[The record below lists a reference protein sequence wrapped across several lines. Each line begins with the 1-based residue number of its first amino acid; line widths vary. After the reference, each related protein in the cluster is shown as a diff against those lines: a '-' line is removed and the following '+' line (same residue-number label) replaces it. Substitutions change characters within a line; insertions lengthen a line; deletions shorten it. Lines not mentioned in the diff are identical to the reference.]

1 MLSYCKNRNTNSHS
15 PQQNL
20 LISSMKRLASLILPL
35 ILLVDIASAQKVVI
49 LKNTIK
55 FQLKNLGINTG
66 GSISGLQASMIFNP
80 DNLAASSIEAVLD
93 ANTVN
98 TDNDLRDSHLR
109 GEEYFDVAKY
119 PAITMKSVSL
129 KHKSGDKYT
138 GQFNLTIKDKTKTY
152 EVPFTYTTDPSNTA
166 TFKGGL
172 KINRLDFG
180 IGGKSLV
187 MGNEVSVSIEVQV
200 AK

>member
-1 MLSYCKNRNTNSHS
+1 
-15 PQQNL
+15 
-20 LISSMKRLASLILPL
+20 MKRIVILILPL
-35 ILLVDIASAQKVVI
+35 LILATAASAQKVVI
-49 LKNTIK
+49 LKTSIK
-55 FQLKNLGINTG
+55 FQLKNLGVNTG
-66 GSISGLQASMIFNP
+66 GSINGLQASMVFNP
-80 DNLAASSIEAVLD
+80 ENLDASAIEAILD
-93 ANTVN
+93 VNSIN

-119 PAITMKSVSL
+119 PTITMKSVSL

-138 GQFNLTIKDKTKTY
+138 GQFSLTIKDKTKTF

-172 KINRLDFG
+172 KLNRLDFG

-187 MGNEVSVSIEVQV
+187 MGNEVSVAIEVQV

>member
-1 MLSYCKNRNTNSHS
+1 
-15 PQQNL
+15 
-20 LISSMKRLASLILPL
+20 MKRIVALVLPL
-35 ILLVDIASAQKVVI
+35 LFLVTIASAQKVVI

-66 GSISGLQASMIFNP
+66 GTINGLQATMIFSP
-80 DNLAASSIEAVLD
+80 DKLDSSTIEAMLDISSI
-93 ANTVN
+93 N

-109 GEEYFDVAKY
+109 SDEFFDMAKY
-119 PAITMKSVSL
+119 PKIIMKSISF
-129 KHKSGDKYT
+129 KHKSGDNYV
-138 GQFNLTIKDKTKTY
+138 GQFNLTIKDKTKTFD
-152 EVPFTYTTDPSNTA
+152 VPFTYTTIENTA

-172 KINRLDFG
+172 KLNRLDFN

-200 AK
+200 AR